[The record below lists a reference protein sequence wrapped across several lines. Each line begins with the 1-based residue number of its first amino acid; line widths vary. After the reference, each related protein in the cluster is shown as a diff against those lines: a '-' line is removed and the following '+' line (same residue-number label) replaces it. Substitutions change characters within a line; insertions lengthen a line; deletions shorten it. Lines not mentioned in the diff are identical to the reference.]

1 MSQKTSLLLI
11 DDDNQILMTLSKI
24 IEKNFPD
31 LKLMTASN
39 GIEGWDIIQKAH
51 PSIVICDI
59 SLPTMDGLQILIKIR
74 SREEL
79 NDMYFIILTADTD
92 RNRRIKALEKGADD
106 FIVKPVTSDEITA
119 RINSAM
125 RTVVL
130 QNQMREEN
138 RLLMELADELE
149 RDIEDM
155 AMLAVKF
162 MQARVPSSF
171 EMLKKISAA
180 STWIGKKMRD
190 FDNEYL
196 RDIEIAGLLC
206 EAGRVFLPDEL
217 LKKPVME
224 GGKATHELMYQV
236 PVSSRNIV
244 GSVRRFKD
252 VADLLYHIYENFDG
266 SGFPERLKSWQI
278 PIGSRIIRVAHDFYE
293 FKDLT
298 DMSSMEILNKMHA
311 LEKRLYDYKAMALL
325 DQFVRSQEKDAIN
338 PNEKAIQL
346 NAMQEGMILARDI
359 FTYSG
364 LKLIPAGAVLKDAT
378 IRKLIAHNTSD
389 PIIGNIYVKK

>member
-1 MSQKTSLLLI
+1 MAKKTSLLII
-11 DDDNQILMTLSKI
+11 DDDNQILVSLSKL
-24 IEKNFPD
+24 IESRFPD
-31 LKLMTASN
+31 IQLKTASN
-39 GIEGWDIIQKAH
+39 GIEGWDIIQKGH

-59 SLPTMDGLQILIKIR
+59 GLPTMDGIQILIKIR
-74 SREEL
+74 AREEL
-79 NDMYFIILTADTD
+79 NDIYFIILTADTD
-92 RNRRIKALEKGADD
+92 HNKRLKALEKGADD

-138 RLLMELADELE
+138 RLLMQLADELE

-171 EMLKKISAA
+171 DMLKKISSAA
-180 STWIGKKMRD
+180 VWIGKKMKD
-190 FDNEYL
+190 FDNESL

-206 EAGRVFLPDEL
+206 DAGRVFLPDEL

-224 GGKATHELMYQV
+224 GGKATHELMFQV
-236 PVSSRNIV
+236 PVSARSIV
-244 GSVRRFKD
+244 ASVRRFEE
-252 VADLLYHIYENFDG
+252 AAGLLYHLYENFDG

-278 PIGSRIIRVAHDFYE
+278 PIGSRIIRVARDFYE
-293 FKDLT
+293 HKDLT
-298 DMSSMEILNKMHA
+298 DMSSMEILKKMHA

-346 NAMQEGMILARDI
+346 NSMEEGMILARDI

-364 LKLIPAGAVLKDAT
+364 LKLIPAGAVLKEST